1 LSNNIGHGV
10 SGASHTRFRTPWFL
24 KYSVLGRNDRWKE
37 KSLDSRWIIAALK
50 WLDSQTWAGDGL
62 LSVRGRNVGV
72 RTILKK
78 ITNQGKTA

>member
-1 LSNNIGHGV
+1 LEEKRLES
-10 SGASHTRFRTPWFL
+10 
-24 KYSVLGRNDRWKE
+24 KWK
-37 KSLDSRWIIAALK
+37 IAVLK